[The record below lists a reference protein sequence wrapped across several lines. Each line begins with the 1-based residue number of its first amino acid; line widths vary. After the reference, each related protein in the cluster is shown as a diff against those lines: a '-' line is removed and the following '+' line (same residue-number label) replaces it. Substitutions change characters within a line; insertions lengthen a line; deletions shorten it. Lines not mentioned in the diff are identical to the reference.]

1 MNIKIIPETK
11 IIYRRRIGAYGM
23 ENKNLMEDFK
33 RWLKNNEL
41 LNNESIILAI
51 PRDNPQTTNPENC
64 RYDVALIV
72 DSFDNIEQLD
82 IKKSI
87 LESSKYAIFSV
98 EHTEQGVTHAMQTMF
113 SEIASK
119 GYNIDTQH
127 PMIERYAL
135 KMVENNRCEICVPIL

>member
-72 DSFDNIEQLD
+72 DSLDTIQQLD
-82 IKKSI
+82 IKKGV
-87 LESSKYAIFSV
+87 LKSSKYAIFSV
-98 EHTEQGVTHAMQTMF
+98 IHTEQAIIQAMQNMLP
-113 SEIASK
+113 EIESK
-119 GYNIDTQH
+119 GYSFDTQH
-127 PMIERYAL
+127 PMIERYAV
-135 KMVENNRCEICVPIL
+135 KMVENNLCEICIPIL